1 MVYVDTTRLNILLKE
16 YVQHE
21 DSTAYTD
28 LESEGIKQGEGWVQR
43 YLKKHLS
50 SYTIPTSP
58 STPPDMVVDAATFRS
73 AAAIL
78 IVLSSNHEQIN
89 SAVKSWQDEAK
100 ECLDDFIAT
109 QLAEDDEPEP
119 DTPIFTTYSN
129 PDSNYN

>member
-28 LESEGIKQGEGWVQR
+28 LESEGITQGEGWVQR

-50 SYTIPTSP
+50 SYTIPSSP
-58 STPPDMVVDAATFRS
+58 SLPPNEVIDAATLRS

-78 IVLSSNHEQIN
+78 IVLSANHENIN
-89 SAVKSWQDEAK
+89 SAVKLWQDEAK
-100 ECLDDFIAT
+100 ECLDDFIDSE
-109 QLAEDDEPEP
+109 LADDEEP
-119 DTPIFTTYSN
+119 SPDQPVYTTYSN
-129 PDSNYN
+129 SESNYV

>member
-28 LESEGIKQGEGWVQR
+28 LESEGITQGEGWVQR

-50 SYTIPTSP
+50 SYTIPSSP
-58 STPPDMVVDAATFRS
+58 SLPPNEVIDAATLRS

-78 IVLSSNHEQIN
+78 IVLSANHENIN
-89 SAVKSWQDEAK
+89 SAVKLWQDEAK
-100 ECLDDFIAT
+100 ECLDDFIDSE
-109 QLAEDDEPEP
+109 LADDEEP
-119 DTPIFTTYSN
+119 SPDQPVYATYSN
-129 PDSNYN
+129 PDSNYL

>member
-28 LESEGIKQGEGWVQR
+28 LESEGITQGEGWVQR

-50 SYTIPTSP
+50 SYTIPSSP
-58 STPPDMVVDAATFRS
+58 SLPPNEVIDAATLRS

-78 IVLSSNHEQIN
+78 IVLSANHENIN
-89 SAVKSWQDEAK
+89 SAVKLWQDEAK
-100 ECLDDFIAT
+100 ECLDDFIDSE
-109 QLAEDDEPEP
+109 LADDEEP
-119 DTPIFTTYSN
+119 SPDQPVYTTYSN
-129 PDSNYN
+129 PDSNYV

>member
-28 LESEGIKQGEGWVQR
+28 LESEGITQGEGWVQR

-50 SYTIPTSP
+50 SYTIPSSP
-58 STPPDMVVDAATFRS
+58 SLPPNEVIDAATLRS

-78 IVLSSNHEQIN
+78 IVLSANHENIN
-89 SAVKSWQDEAK
+89 SAVKLWQDEAK
-100 ECLDDFIAT
+100 ECLDDFIDSE
-109 QLAEDDEPEP
+109 LADDEEP
-119 DTPIFTTYSN
+119 SPDQPVYTTYSN
-129 PDSNYN
+129 SDSNYV

>member
-1 MVYVDTTRLNILLKE
+1 MVYVDTTRLAILLKE
-16 YVQHE
+16 YMQHE
-21 DSTAYTD
+21 DTTAYSD

-78 IVLSSNHEQIN
+78 IVLSSNHENIN

-109 QLAEDDEPEP
+109 QLADDDEPEP
-119 DTPIFTTYSN
+119 DTLIFTTYSN